1 MRALTSN
8 ARILALLGNPVD
20 HSFSPVIQNAAFRET
35 GMDGVYV
42 SLRCEEK
49 DLLGF
54 MDGLVRSGGGGN
66 ITIPHKEKAV
76 YLLDEYSEAVE
87 RTGACN
93 TFWGIG
99 GKIYGDNTDVE
110 GFRRAL
116 RYFLGESP
124 KGLRVLLIGAGGA
137 ARAVLVALLDDGVE
151 DVLILNRST
160 ERAQAVVRLIGR
172 ERVRVAGSYLDIR
185 DNNFDLVVNATS
197 LGLDLEDQLPVDLSN
212 MGSVG
217 LVMDLVY
224 RTGITPFIKSAES
237 LGIRAMDGREMLIQ
251 QGVVAFERWWG
262 TPGPVETM
270 RHALADTI
278 TKYSLV

>member
-1 MRALTSN
+1 MRVITSN
-8 ARILALLGNPVD
+8 ARILALLGNPID
-20 HSFSPVIQNAAFRET
+20 HSLSPVIQNAALRET

-42 SLRCEEK
+42 SLRCEEQY
-49 DLLGF
+49 LMQF
-54 MDGLVRSGGGGN
+54 MHSLVRSGGGGN

-76 YLLDEYSEAVE
+76 SLLDEYSEAVE

-93 TFWGIG
+93 TFWGID

-124 KGLRVLLIGAGGA
+124 KGLKVLLVGAGGA

-160 ERAQAVVRLIGR
+160 ERAQAVVRLIGG
-172 ERVRVAGSYLDIR
+172 ERVRVAESYLDIR

-197 LGLDLEDQLPVDLSN
+197 LGIGLEDKLPVDLSN

-224 RTGITPFIKSAES
+224 RTGTTPFVKSAED

-251 QGVVAFERWWG
+251 QGSVAFERWWKK
-262 TPGPVETM
+262 PGPVEIM
-270 RHALADTI
+270 RCALVDTV
-278 TKYSLV
+278 TNK